1 METVVFGNPVHTIP
15 AGESDER
22 GTRML
27 IGGFA
32 KDTVEVTL
40 FVY

>member
-1 METVVFGNPVHTIP
+1 VFGIPVHTIP
-15 AGESDER
+15 VGESDEP

-27 IGGFA
+27 IGGLA

-40 FVY
+40 FVD